1 MIEIRITRETAEAEA
16 KEFERIINGGA
27 APASIYDDVDELQR
41 QVAEINE
48 RLADVTTDT
57 GWIDIPLASGITAYS
72 EEQAPRCRKIGKDV
86 FLSGVLRGVT
96 AKDQTVATLPV
107 GFRPSKKVM
116 FAVCSVG
123 QMFTKMTVNTNGTIV
138 LNRSSIEPVE
148 AINWHSIA
156 CDFSSN

>member
-1 MIEIRITRETAEAEA
+1 MILLKIENETAEIEA
-16 KEFERIINGGA
+16 NEFERIINGGA
-27 APASIYDDVDELQR
+27 IPTSIYDDVEALQTKVAALEEL
-41 QVAEINE
+41 NN
-48 RLADVTTDT
+48 DS
-57 GWIDIPLASGITAYS
+57 GWFEIPLATGITAYS
-72 EEQAPRCRKIGKDV
+72 DEQAPRYRKIGKDV

-116 FAVCSVG
+116 YAVCSVG

-148 AINWHSIA
+148 AVNWHSIA
-156 CDFSSN
+156 CNFSTN

>member
-1 MIEIRITRETAEAEA
+1 MITISITGDTPQEEISEVKALFSGE
-16 KEFERIINGGA
+16 
-27 APASIYDDVDELQR
+27 APASIYDDVDALQNKVGELENLTR
-41 QVAEINE
+41 
-48 RLADVTTDT
+48 DT
-57 GWIDIPLASGITAYS
+57 GWQEIPLATGITAYS
-72 EEQAPRCRKIGKDV
+72 DEQAPRCRKIGKDV

-156 CDFSSN
+156 CNFSTN

>member
-1 MIEIRITRETAEAEA
+1 MQQ
-16 KEFERIINGGA
+16 KVA
-27 APASIYDDVDELQR
+27 ALEEL
-41 QVAEINE
+41 NN
-48 RLADVTTDT
+48 DS
-57 GWIDIPLASGITAYS
+57 GWLEIPLATGITAYS
-72 EEQAPRCRKIGKDV
+72 EEQAPRYRKIGKDV

-96 AKDQTVATLPV
+96 FKDQTVATLPV

-148 AINWHSIA
+148 AVNWHSIA
-156 CDFSSN
+156 CNFSTN

>member
-1 MIEIRITRETAEAEA
+1 MIVLKIENEIAEAEA

-27 APASIYDDVDELQR
+27 IPASIYDDVDELQTK
-41 QVAEINE
+41 VAALEELNN
-48 RLADVTTDT
+48 DS
-57 GWIDIPLASGITAYS
+57 GWFEIPLATGITAYS
-72 EEQAPRCRKIGKDV
+72 DEQAPRYRKIGKDV

-116 FAVCSVG
+116 YAVCSVG

-148 AINWHSIA
+148 AVNWHSIA
-156 CDFSSN
+156 CNFSTN

>member
-1 MIEIRITRETAEAEA
+1 MISIVIDGDTPLEEVNT
-16 KEFERIINGGA
+16 FERIINGIT
-27 APASIYDDVDELQR
+27 PANIYDEVDALQGK
-41 QVAEINE
+41 VAELENLT
-48 RLADVTTDT
+48 RDT
-57 GWIDIPLASGITAYS
+57 GWLEIPLATGITAYS
-72 EEQAPRCRKIGKDV
+72 DEQAPRYRKIGKDV

-123 QMFTKMTVNTNGTIV
+123 QMFTKMTVNTNGTII

-156 CDFSSN
+156 CNFSTN